1 MTTMTKSIRVT
12 YLVLATSNTKWTS
25 KKKFKNISLSKTL
38 NMVVLT
44 SGLKINRYMSWLT
57 NYFWQR
63 SLPTL
68 HEPTGKTSYCR
79 FPVSDSLFSYF
90 IKWVKVRTK
99 SFLSILTLPYIRNRH
114 FISIWKVACTIVG
127 TKHSQ
132 TINVSVGDAPLIL
145 IIDNALCNN
154 IWN

>member
-1 MTTMTKSIRVT
+1 M
-12 YLVLATSNTKWTS
+12 KWTS
-25 KKKFKNISLSKTL
+25 KKKLKTISLSKTL
-38 NMVVLT
+38 NMIVFTVW
-44 SGLKINRYMSWLT
+44 SEINRYTSWLS

-68 HEPTGKTSYCR
+68 HEPTRKTYCR
-79 FPVSDSLFSYF
+79 FPLSDSLFSYF
-90 IKWVKVRTK
+90 IKWVKVCTK

-145 IIDNALCNN
+145 TKDNALCNN
-154 IWN
+154 IWNLWDATQFCIYLLHP